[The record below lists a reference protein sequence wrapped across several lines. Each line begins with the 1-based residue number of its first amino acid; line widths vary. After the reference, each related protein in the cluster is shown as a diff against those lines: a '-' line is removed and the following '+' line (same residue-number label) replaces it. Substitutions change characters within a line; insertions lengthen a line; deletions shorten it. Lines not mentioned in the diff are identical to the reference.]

1 MLQVGYRPNNLPC
14 SFVTPTDNLVGFDVE
29 MAQQLAVDLGAELE
43 FVPFEFD
50 DLGRMLASGQV
61 DVAMSCVAS
70 LPDRFAYASFSKP
83 YLELKLGFVVRDHDR
98 HLFNDIEQLRRR
110 DRVTIALVSSHYH
123 EERLRLLLP
132 NSHIVMLESAEE
144 FFVRDD
150 HGADAMVLTVEEG
163 TAYAYRY
170 PKYTVVRDPR
180 GVGYPAS
187 YAVPKGDAEMIE
199 FVNNWIELK
208 RMEGTIQRLYD
219 YWMLGGAAQP
229 REPRWSVIRDVLGW
243 VK

>member
-1 MLQVGYRPNNLPC
+1 
-14 SFVTPTDNLVGFDVE
+14 
-29 MAQQLAVDLGAELE
+29 
-43 FVPFEFD
+43 
-50 DLGRMLASGQV
+50 
-61 DVAMSCVAS
+61 
-70 LPDRFAYASFSKP
+70 
-83 YLELKLGFVVRDHDR
+83 
-98 HLFNDIEQLRRR
+98 
-110 DRVTIALVSSHYH
+110 
-123 EERLRLLLP
+123 
-132 NSHIVMLESAEE
+132 
-144 FFVRDD
+144 
-150 HGADAMVLTVEEG
+150 MVLTVEEG